1 MDYPGTPGNPFCFR
15 KQLFEGRKET
25 DMFSTLPYKT
35 QKWLIVTGFLLVPMA
50 LLCTFTF
57 YPAIKLVYLSFT
69 NWDGLSP
76 DKTLIGW
83 DNYAEVFR
91 NPKIFGVFLHQIPYF
106 LVGIVQNIAALLF
119 AVILNG
125 KLKGRHFFRMI
136 LFLPFIM
143 NGIAVAFMFQFVFD
157 TTNGSLNAL
166 LGLIG
171 LDSLQTSWLG
181 NANIVNFSLASVG
194 FWRFM
199 GYNMVIYIG
208 ALQAI
213 PGDIYEAATID
224 GANGFQQFWNL
235 TLPNLAKIIELNMF
249 LTISGALSVF
259 DLPFVL
265 TAGGPAG
272 ASTTFVFKTVETAFQ
287 YNNYGLA
294 SAMSIVLLFITI
306 VILGIQ
312 SKVINRKGE

>member
-1 MDYPGTPGNPFCFR
+1 MPHDDNPFCFIT
-15 KQLFEGRKET
+15 KPFGRKEESR
-25 DMFSTLPYKT
+25 MFSALSYNK
-35 QKWLIVTGFLLVPMA
+35 QKWIIILGFLLVPMT
-50 LLCTFTF
+50 LLYTFTF
-57 YPAIKLVYLSFT
+57 YPAVKLFYLSFT
-69 NWDGLSP
+69 NWDGISP
-76 DKTLIGW
+76 DKRFIGW
-83 DNYAEVFR
+83 SNYLEVFR

-106 LVGIVQNIAALLF
+106 LVGVVQNAAALFF

-125 KLKGRHFFRMI
+125 KLKGRNFFRMM

-143 NGIAVAFMFQFVFD
+143 NGVAVAFMFQFVFD
-157 TTNGSLNAL
+157 TTSGSLNAL
-166 LGLIG
+166 LDVLGLG
-171 LDSLQTSWLG
+171 ALKTSWLG
-181 NANIVNFSLASVG
+181 NAGIVNYSLASVG

-213 PGDIYEAATID
+213 PGDMYEAATID
-224 GANGFQQFWNL
+224 GANGVQQFWFLTMPNL
-235 TLPNLAKIIELNMF
+235 TKIIELNMF

-287 YNNYGLA
+287 FNNYGLA
-294 SAMSIVLLFITI
+294 SAMSVILLLITI
-306 VILGIQ
+306 VILGVQ

>member
-1 MDYPGTPGNPFCFR
+1 MFNP
-15 KQLFEGRKET
+15 L
-25 DMFSTLPYKT
+25 SYKT
-35 QKWLIVTGFLLVPMA
+35 QKWIIVIGFLLVPMT

-57 YPAIKLVYLSFT
+57 YPAVKLVYLSFT
-69 NWDGLSP
+69 DWDGISP
-76 DKTLIGW
+76 DKKLIGW
-83 DNYAEVFR
+83 SNYAEVFD

-106 LVGIVQNIAALLF
+106 LVGVVQNMFALLF
-119 AVILNG
+119 AVLLNG
-125 KLKGRHFFRMI
+125 KLKGRNFFRVL

-143 NGIAVAFMFQFVFD
+143 NGVAVAFMFQFVFD

-166 LGLIG
+166 LDAIG
-171 LDSLQTSWLG
+171 LDGWKMSWLG
-181 NANIVNFSLASVG
+181 NKDIVNYSLASVG

-213 PGDIYEAATID
+213 PGDMYEAATID
-224 GANGFQQFWNL
+224 GASGVQQFWYL
-235 TLPNLAKIIELNMF
+235 TLPHLTKIIELNMF

-287 YNNYGLA
+287 FNNYGLA
-294 SAMSIVLLFITI
+294 SAMSVVLLLITV

>member
-1 MDYPGTPGNPFCFR
+1 
-15 KQLFEGRKET
+15 
-25 DMFSTLPYKT
+25 MFNALSYRT
-35 QKWLIVTGFLLVPMA
+35 QKWIIILGFLLVPMT
-50 LLCTFTF
+50 LLYTFTF
-57 YPAIKLVYLSFT
+57 YPAVKLFYLSFT
-69 NWDGLSP
+69 NWDGISP

-106 LVGIVQNIAALLF
+106 LVGVIQNIAALFF

-125 KLKGRHFFRMI
+125 KLKGRNFFRMI

-143 NGIAVAFMFQFVFD
+143 NGVAVAFMFQFVFD

-166 LGLIG
+166 LDVVGLG
-171 LDSLQTSWLG
+171 ALKTSWLG
-181 NANIVNFSLASVG
+181 NTGIVNYSLASVG

-213 PGDIYEAATID
+213 PGDMYEAATID
-224 GANGFQQFWNL
+224 GASGFQQFWHL
-235 TLPNLAKIIELNMF
+235 TLPNLTKIIELNMF

-265 TAGGPAG
+265 TSGGPAG

-294 SAMSIVLLFITI
+294 SAMSVILLLITV
-306 VILGIQ
+306 VILGVQ